1 MTLLRFA
8 QSLGGC
14 SLASLSRWGMLP
26 CFAQSLGGRSLTSLS
41 CWGDAPSLRSVAGGM
56 LPRFA
61 QLLGGRSLASLSRW
75 GDAPSLRSVAGG
87 CSLASL
93 SRWGDAPSLRSV
105 TGGMLPR
112 VAQSLGRRSLALLSR
127 FPFNGS
133 IKLLQNLHSR
143 GSMKQHFYVWEP
155 HCGYLHK
162 VNRANGAINMHS
174 KGSNESLPKY

>member
-1 MTLLRFA
+1 MGSKLGPPLRYHPISCTRLWYHHMMLLRFA

-14 SLASLSRWGMLP
+14 APSLHSVAGGTLS
-26 CFAQSLGGRSLTSLS
+26 CFAQSLGGRSLASLS
-41 CWGDAPSLRSVAGGM
+41 HWGDAPLLCSVAGGT

-61 QLLGGRSLASLSRW
+61 QLLVGR
-75 GDAPSLRSVAGG
+75 
-87 CSLASL
+87 SLASL

-105 TGGMLPR
+105 TGGC
-112 VAQSLGRRSLALLSR
+112 SLALLSH

-162 VNRANGAINMHS
+162 VKMANRAINMHS
-174 KGSNESLPKY
+174 RGSTLL

>member
-1 MTLLRFA
+1 MLPRFAQSLGGNSLASLSRWRMLSRFA

-14 SLASLSRWGMLP
+14 SLASLSHWGMLL
-26 CFAQSLGGRSLTSLS
+26 ASLRR
-41 CWGDAPSLRSVAGGM
+41 WGDAPSLRFVAGGT
-56 LPRFA
+56 LPNFA
-61 QLLGGRSLASLSRW
+61 QSLIYLLHHFAQSQIY
-75 GDAPSLRSVAGG
+75 APSLRSVAGG

-93 SRWGDAPSLRSV
+93 C
-105 TGGMLPR
+105 
-112 VAQSLGRRSLALLSR
+112 R

-155 HCGYLHK
+155 HCGYLRK
-162 VNRANGAINMHS
+162 VKRANGTINMHS